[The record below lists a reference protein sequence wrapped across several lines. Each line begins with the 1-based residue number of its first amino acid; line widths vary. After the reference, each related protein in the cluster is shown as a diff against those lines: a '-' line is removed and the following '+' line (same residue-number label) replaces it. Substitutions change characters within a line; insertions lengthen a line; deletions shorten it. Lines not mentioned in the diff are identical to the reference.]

1 MTMESKQRLTQAE
14 RTEISDNRML
24 DVAVALIVELSLIHI

>member
-1 MTMESKQRLTQAE
+1 MKTNGRLTQAE

-24 DVAVALIVELSLIHI
+24 EGETVLMPRF